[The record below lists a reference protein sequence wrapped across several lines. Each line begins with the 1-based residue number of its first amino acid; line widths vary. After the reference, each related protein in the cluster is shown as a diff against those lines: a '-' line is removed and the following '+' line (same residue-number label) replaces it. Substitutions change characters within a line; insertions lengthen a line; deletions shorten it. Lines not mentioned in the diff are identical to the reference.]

1 VASTYRPPG
10 INTGTGSAEIGRKGG
25 ELVALRSSLRALA
38 TWLDR
43 DDRGQG
49 LAEYALIL
57 ALIALIAI
65 SALAFMGTQ
74 LSNELSQIGA
84 SVDSVI
90 P

>member
-1 VASTYRPPG
+1 M
-10 INTGTGSAEIGRKGG
+10 
-25 ELVALRSSLRALA
+25 ALRSSLRALS
-38 TWLDR
+38 TWLER

-57 ALIALIAI
+57 ALIALVAI
-65 SALAFMGTQ
+65 SALVFMGTQ

-84 SVDSVI
+84 SVDSVS

>member
-1 VASTYRPPG
+1 
-10 INTGTGSAEIGRKGG
+10 
-25 ELVALRSSLRALA
+25 VALRSSLRALV

-74 LSNELSQIGA
+74 LSNELSQIGS

>member
-1 VASTYRPPG
+1 
-10 INTGTGSAEIGRKGG
+10 
-25 ELVALRSSLRALA
+25 VALRSLRALA
-38 TWLDR
+38 TWLER
-43 DDRGQG
+43 DDKGQG

-74 LSNELSQIGA
+74 LSTELSQIGESIG
-84 SVDSVI
+84 SVT

>member
-1 VASTYRPPG
+1 MT
-10 INTGTGSAEIGRKGG
+10 
-25 ELVALRSSLRALA
+25 LRSTLKALA
-38 TWLDR
+38 AWLER

-74 LSNELSQIGA
+74 LSNELSEIG
-84 SVDSVI
+84 SSIEGVI

>member
-1 VASTYRPPG
+1 
-10 INTGTGSAEIGRKGG
+10 
-25 ELVALRSSLRALA
+25 VALRSPLKALA
-38 TWLDR
+38 TWLER
-43 DDRGQG
+43 DDKGQG

-74 LSNELSQIGA
+74 LSNELSQIGS
-84 SVDSVI
+84 SVDGVI

>member
-1 VASTYRPPG
+1 M
-10 INTGTGSAEIGRKGG
+10 
-25 ELVALRSSLRALA
+25 ALRSSLRALA

>member
-1 VASTYRPPG
+1 
-10 INTGTGSAEIGRKGG
+10 
-25 ELVALRSSLRALA
+25 VALRSSLRAIA

-74 LSNELSQIGA
+74 LSNELSQIG
-84 SVDSVI
+84 SSIDGVT